1 MINLFIA
8 VFIAFYAFMA
18 GMMAEY
24 THTRMTKLGLDG
36 DIITTCILASVLW
49 PIAIWKVTR

>member
-1 MINLFIA
+1 MITL
-8 VFIAFYAFMA
+8 FIAFYAFMA

-24 THTRMTKLGLDG
+24 THTRMTNLGLDG
-36 DIITTCILASVLW
+36 DIITTSIVSAILW